1 MFVLVNYIVSKVWC
15 DLLIFSQ
22 FTQLYGHN
30 SHFDLAKKNPLDFNK
45 NLVKSIA
52 SLRFYFKIN
61 KRVKIEDERL

>member
-1 MFVLVNYIVSKVWC
+1 MKVDFVC
-15 DLLIFSQ
+15 
-22 FTQLYGHN
+22 
-30 SHFDLAKKNPLDFNK
+30 HFGLAKKNPLDFNK

>member
-1 MFVLVNYIVSKVWC
+1 MTDCLVCHFY
-15 DLLIFSQ
+15 LL
-22 FTQLYGHN
+22 
-30 SHFDLAKKNPLDFNK
+30 KKNPLDFNK